1 MSLTNTWQNLVAS
14 ALLGTERQKPNFSEL
29 EFLRGID
36 TSNPETALLSASAT
50 LAQYKKA
57 GRQTDTNLEPQ
68 LEKAQTETLAA
79 LSSNQQSLLL
89 ECLNART
96 EQLSECLE
104 LAKNANLRV
113 PFEVLN
119 QLIHKANADSS
130 LREQALPVLGAR
142 GVWLAKHLDYG
153 AWVSGSSL
161 DDGVWELGLPAQRR
175 DYLYAL
181 RSSEPHLALQ
191 KLEAV
196 WKQEPVKIR
205 SDLINTLEVN
215 LTMSDEEFL
224 ENALDDKGK
233 EVRQNAAKLLTKLS
247 ASRLMERMKARVAPL
262 LQYTPEGKA
271 GMLGLKKGTP
281 AKLEVKLP
289 ESCDKAMQRDG
300 IELKPPN
307 WQKIGEKA
315 FWLKQMLEITSLEYW
330 EKTLNATPAELVA
343 ATNKHEYQKLILEAW
358 RSSLRHYRY
367 NLAWADALKQSGK
380 AEFQLIDYT
389 FVMSQLDLENFMI
402 LRLKLANPRLQNQDS
417 AYFLGPFL
425 NTWSAKLTRSVCEQ
439 LKTYFEARDKLPE
452 AEIKKYNSDDY
463 RLQANLRTYSRSM
476 HPQTALEILGK
487 LKLNNEFE
495 FLTNALETLQFRVKL
510 QNAFTGEQP

>member
-1 MSLTNTWQNLVAS
+1 MNLTNTWQNLVAS
-14 ALLGTERQKPNFSEL
+14 ALLGTERQKPNLTEL

-50 LAQYKKA
+50 LGLYKRA
-57 GRQTDTNLEPQ
+57 GQQLGVNLEPK
-68 LEKAQTETLAA
+68 LEKSANETRAA

-89 ECLNART
+89 ECLNSRAELLT
-96 EQLSECLE
+96 ECLA
-104 LAKNANLRV
+104 LASNANLRA
-113 PFEVLN
+113 PFELLD
-119 QLIHKANADSS
+119 QLIRKANFDSS
-130 LREQALPVLGAR
+130 LRESVLPVLGER
-142 GVWLAKHLDYG
+142 GLWLAKHFDYG

-161 DDGVWELGLPAQRR
+161 DENVWELGLPAQRR
-175 DYLYAL
+175 DYLSTL
-181 RSSEPHLALQ
+181 RSSDPQLALQ

-196 WKQEPVKIR
+196 WKQEPAKIR
-205 SDLINTLEVN
+205 SDLIATLEVN
-215 LTMSDEEFL
+215 LSMQDEEFL

-233 EVRQNAAKLLTKLS
+233 DVRETAAKLLTQLPD
-247 ASRLMERMKARVAPL
+247 SRLMERMKARVIPL

-281 AKLEVKLP
+281 AKLEVTLP

-300 IELKPPN
+300 IELKPPS

-315 FWLKQMLEITSLEYW
+315 FWFKQMLSITPLEFW
-330 EKTLNATPAELVA
+330 EKSLNAAPTELVV

-358 RSSLRHYRY
+358 RSSLRLYRY

-380 AEFQLIDYT
+380 AEFQLNDYT
-389 FVMSQLDLENFMI
+389 FVMSQSELEDFMI

-425 NTWSAKLTRSVCEQ
+425 NNWTAKLTRSVCEQ
-439 LKTYFEARDKLPE
+439 LETYFEARDKLPE

-463 RLQANLRTYSRSM
+463 RLQAHLGTYSTSM
-476 HPQTALEILGK
+476 HPQTALEILGR

-495 FLTNALETLQFRVKL
+495 FLAKALETLQFRVKL